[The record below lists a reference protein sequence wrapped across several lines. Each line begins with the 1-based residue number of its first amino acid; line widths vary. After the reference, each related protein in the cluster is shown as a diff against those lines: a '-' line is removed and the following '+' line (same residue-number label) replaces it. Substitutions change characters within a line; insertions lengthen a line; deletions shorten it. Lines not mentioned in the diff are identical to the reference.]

1 MSETPGDAFE
11 AEVRAFGD
19 QVAAVLEGAF
29 SHAPPALVE
38 QGLEGRYVVGLE
50 RPAPLSVKGKELA
63 ALDVSLRI
71 CKDSSD
77 RFLAVEKSTFKLLA
91 NLDKEPIMRWDYE
104 RVAHSKPTAHIQ
116 VHGHRGALSHLLS
129 QADHRSPHSM
139 QSLHMPVGGARFRP
153 CLEDVVEFLIA
164 DCRFDAKPGW
174 REVVQAGRARWR
186 RLQTR
191 SVVRDMPADAAD
203 VLRGLGY
210 EVIPPVDGDPPDS
223 TTALHNW

>member
-1 MSETPGDAFE
+1 MTETPSDAFG
-11 AEVRAFGD
+11 ADVRTFGD
-19 QVAAVLEGAF
+19 EVAAVLEGSFANT
-29 SHAPPALVE
+29 PATLVE
-38 QGLEGRYVVGLE
+38 QGLKGRYVVRLE
-50 RPAPLSVKGKELA
+50 KPAPLSVKGKELA

-77 RFLAVEKSTFKLLA
+77 RFLAVEKSTFKLSA

-139 QSLHMPVGGARFRP
+139 QSLHIPVGGARFRP

-174 REVVQAGRARWR
+174 SNA
-186 RLQTR
+186 
-191 SVVRDMPADAAD
+191 
-203 VLRGLGY
+203 
-210 EVIPPVDGDPPDS
+210 
-223 TTALHNW
+223 

>member
-1 MSETPGDAFE
+1 MSETSGDSFE
-11 AEVRAFGD
+11 ADVRAFGD
-19 QVAAVLEGAF
+19 QVATVLEGAF
-29 SHAPPALVE
+29 SCAPSTLVE
-38 QGLEGRYVVGLE
+38 RGLQGRYVVGLE

-139 QSLHMPVGGARFRP
+139 QFLHIPVGGARFRP

-186 RLQTR
+186 RLQAR
-191 SVVRDMPADAAD
+191 SVVRDM
-203 VLRGLGY
+203 LR
-210 EVIPPVDGDPPDS
+210 VDLTDLSRSCRRG
-223 TTALHNW
+223 